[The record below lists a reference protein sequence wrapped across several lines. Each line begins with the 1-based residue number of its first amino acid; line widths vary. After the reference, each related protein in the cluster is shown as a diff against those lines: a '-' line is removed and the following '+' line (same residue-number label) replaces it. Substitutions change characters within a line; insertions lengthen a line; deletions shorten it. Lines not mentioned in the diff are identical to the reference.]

1 MTFRFESSGVK
12 QGKGQGKYYI
22 KMEQYIWRPRSQIEH
37 RDFSYVKSFSL
48 EAKFYCLYMHNLMV
62 SRYT

>member
-22 KMEQYIWRPRSQIEH
+22 QMEQYIWRPRSQIEH
-37 RDFSYVKSFSL
+37 TEILVMLSHSL
-48 EAKFYCLYMHNLMV
+48 
-62 SRYT
+62 